1 MTSAACFS
9 RSGIHGPSSGTMPPT
24 VRAMSG
30 SCLPALLGL
39 GLPLLLGLGPVERGP
54 LGELPAAHLG
64 EEPFGRLAE
73 VAGEAEDEGSP
84 PASPKFA
91 AIFSVSSSLIPD
103 IPAATL

>member
-1 MTSAACFS
+1 MGLRALPAVIVTDCPGPVPRGLDTRTDAGTRSDHVADRSRASSAMTSAACFS

-54 LGELPAAHLG
+54 LGELPAAHL
-64 EEPFGRLAE
+64 
-73 VAGEAEDEGSP
+73 
-84 PASPKFA
+84 
-91 AIFSVSSSLIPD
+91 
-103 IPAATL
+103 